1 MNYLDVAN
9 SGFMFIL
16 CLIPVCIIV
25 LQSLRFM
32 KMAWEQGIEIGM
44 DKTKLKKCITTSVS
58 ISIVPALSLVTL
70 MIAMSPNLGKFFP
83 WLRLSNIGAGGYEPL
98 AAGIGL
104 EAAGFQEYSA
114 LTLGGFVVIMLV
126 MNIGMSIAP
135 LNTMLTLKGYDKVL
149 KKAKTTNKF
158 LLIGTSAAFAA
169 VIARLNVPNFTNFGN
184 TMSLI
189 SALSGAAAMFICIKL
204 KKKCPVVGDFA
215 LSIAIIVAVIV
226 CCVAAG
232 NA

>member
-9 SGFMFIL
+9 SGLMFVL
-16 CLIPVCIIV
+16 CLIPVLVIV
-25 LQSLRFM
+25 AQSVRFM
-32 KMAWEQGIEIGM
+32 VMAYKQGIEIGM
-44 DKTKLKKCITTSVS
+44 DKAKLKKCITTSIS
-58 ISIVPALSLVTL
+58 ISVVPALSLVTL

-104 EAAGFQEYSA
+104 EAAGFSDYSA

-135 LNTMLTLKGYDKVL
+135 LNTLLTLKGYDKAL

-184 TMSLI
+184 VMSLV
-189 SALSGAAAMFICIKL
+189 SALVGAVAMLVCIKL
-204 KKKCPVVGDFA
+204 KKKWPVIGDFA
-215 LSIAIIVAVIV
+215 LSIAIIAAVIA
-226 CCVAAG
+226 CCLIAG
-232 NA
+232 RV